1 MGPMTLID
9 GVRVKSLRVIPDER
23 GRLFEILR
31 RDEPDLYTGFGQAYV
46 TTTMPGVVKAWHYHE
61 RQEDFFTCVRGMIRL
76 AIYDDRLGSP
86 TRGTVNE
93 FFMGDHDMKLVV
105 VPRRTW
111 HGWKCISEH
120 EAMIL
125 NLVSE
130 PYDAASPDEIRR
142 PPHDNGMFVFD
153 WARRDG

>member
-1 MGPMTLID
+1 MTLID

-31 RDEPDLYTGFGQAYV
+31 RDEPDLYTGFGQAYM
-46 TTTMPGVVKAWHYHE
+46 TTTMPGVVKAWHFHE

-76 AIYDDRLGSP
+76 AIYDDREGSP

-130 PYDAASPDEIRR
+130 PYDAANPDEIRL
-142 PPHDNGMFVFD
+142 PPHNNGVIPFD